1 VLDRLVTK
9 ITLDGARIDAV
20 IRQFIAAAMSQ
31 HMRVDFRVIRVKAG
45 RSGRAFHHGLETTL

>member
-31 HMRVDFRVIRVKAG
+31 HMRVDFLVKAG